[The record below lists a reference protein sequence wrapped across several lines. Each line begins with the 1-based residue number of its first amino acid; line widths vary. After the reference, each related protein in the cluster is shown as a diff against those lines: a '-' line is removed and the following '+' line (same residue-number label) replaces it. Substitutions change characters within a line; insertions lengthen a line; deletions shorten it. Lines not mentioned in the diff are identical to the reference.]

1 MFEWNQLAKI
11 NCNGKNANH
20 ITLSC
25 HTSECVGLHMYMQ
38 HLSYYLLSNSYRSQ
52 AYHRPRV
59 CYKDMQ
65 HPEKKNYSGII
76 IRAWGINM
84 ISLSVNRCTYW
95 SQIKCVPLCLFEI
108 KLIACN
114 LEQIPA
120 FVCRT
125 ESGIT
130 APDDIVRMF
139 LKAGKLLCRY
149 TIMTS
154 LFRFLGKRLTHYLRC
169 CFLIPSLK
177 TTQ

>member
-1 MFEWNQLAKI
+1 
-11 NCNGKNANH
+11 
-20 ITLSC
+20 
-25 HTSECVGLHMYMQ
+25 MYMQ
-38 HLSYYLLSNSYRSQ
+38 HLSYYLLSNSYRS
-52 AYHRPRV
+52 HRPITDHEYAIRI
-59 CYKDMQ
+59 CSTQKK
-65 HPEKKNYSGII
+65 KKNYSGII